1 VDTLRRVIACFI
13 IAALPK
19 QGVTE
24 AFDSL
29 KGMLDFYGTRLDVTP
44 TPSPRV
50 LQGTV
55 VNKSERPELVLAG
68 DE

>member
-1 VDTLRRVIACFI
+1 MLACFI

-19 QGVTE
+19 NGVVE

-29 KGMLDFYGTRLDVTP
+29 KGMLEFYGTRLQFTP
-44 TPSPRV
+44 PTAPRL

-55 VNKSERPELVLAG
+55 VNKSQRPELVLSG
-68 DE
+68 EQ